1 MILAH
6 RRYAGQLNVSDL
18 FTRLMLSLVA
28 TGIAPRS
35 FHEFDGQRHGT
46 RAHYDGLPVDFI
58 AEAIAALGSNA
69 TDGFHTYNVVNP
81 HDDGISLDQFVDWLI
96 AAGNPIERI
105 DDYADWLTRFEAA
118 MRALPDRQRQHSELN
133 LLEAFKPPSPALHS
147 PALPADAFR
156 AGVRRSC
163 IGPDRDIPHI
173 SADLIGKYVADLRQL
188 ELL

>member
-58 AEAIAALGSNA
+58 AEAIATLGGNA

-81 HDDGISLDQFVDWLI
+81 HDDGISLDQFVD
-96 AAGNPIERI
+96 
-105 DDYADWLTRFEAA
+105 
-118 MRALPDRQRQHSELN
+118 
-133 LLEAFKPPSPALHS
+133 
-147 PALPADAFR
+147 
-156 AGVRRSC
+156 
-163 IGPDRDIPHI
+163 
-173 SADLIGKYVADLRQL
+173 
-188 ELL
+188 